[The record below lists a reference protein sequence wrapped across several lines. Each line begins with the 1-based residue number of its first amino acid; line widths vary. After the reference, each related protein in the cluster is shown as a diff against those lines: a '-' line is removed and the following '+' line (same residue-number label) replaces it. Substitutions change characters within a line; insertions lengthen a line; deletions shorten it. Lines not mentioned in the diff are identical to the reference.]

1 MEWRKEEAKKMN
13 EVDSC
18 HSKRIRAFRNVAAS
32 DCLELASD
40 YKTMEF
46 KYSTGCQMTSSFS
59 VCIPFNQCTK

>member
-32 DCLELASD
+32 DCLELALKKQEGVSERVFLGTSD
-40 YKTMEF
+40 
-46 KYSTGCQMTSSFS
+46 
-59 VCIPFNQCTK
+59 V